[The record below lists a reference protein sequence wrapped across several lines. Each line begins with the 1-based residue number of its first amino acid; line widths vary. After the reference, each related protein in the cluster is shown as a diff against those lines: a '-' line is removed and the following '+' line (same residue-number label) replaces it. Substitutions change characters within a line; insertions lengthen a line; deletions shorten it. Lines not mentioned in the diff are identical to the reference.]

1 MEDNW
6 KLVVVLAA
14 AAVIG
19 VWLLV
24 ARALR
29 KRRLAGLEPFAKELG
44 VFFHGGTFR
53 GHVEGHAVR
62 GDGEDEIPRS
72 EALKRGS
79 LLGLL
84 TGGRRSV
91 RVRVELTA
99 PGVSSPDAT
108 KAAVAARKELRG
120 RGTDAA
126 LFDVAL
132 LGTELIFVL
141 RDDAATPELAA
152 RLVRKAISEARAVAE
167 PERRP
172 PGAAGC
178 NVT

>member
-6 KLVVVLAA
+6 RLVVVLAA
-14 AAVIG
+14 AAVVG
-19 VWLLV
+19 VWLFV

-62 GDGEDEIPRS
+62 GDAEGEIPRL
-72 EALKRGS
+72 EASKRGS
-79 LLGLL
+79 LVGLF
-84 TGGRRSV
+84 TGGRRAV

-99 PGVSSPDAT
+99 PDVPTPDVT
-108 KAAVAARKELRG
+108 KAAAAARKELRG

-126 LFDVAL
+126 LFEVAL

-141 RDDAATPELAA
+141 REDAATPEVA
-152 RLVRKAISEARAVAE
+152 RLLVRKAIEAATGGARASS
-167 PERRP
+167 
-172 PGAAGC
+172 AGR
-178 NVT
+178 VDAPDR